1 MIYLFELCLW
11 ESQYQPASQ
20 FLWYIVSCYN
30 PLSQKIHCLS
40 FLSHV
45 MSHEIIPKLTKP
57 TDFITS
63 DKCKWGYMF
72 FHILVQDDRLFG
84 LWCCWKMGILHQHS
98 TEQAGEYCVV
108 VPFCTCANLE
118 TGVWLCRTEKCYS
131 VLPSLSAQS
140 PNRMELWHSYHIF
153 YKNATTL
160 SDLETEHLDYVLS
173 QVCFSSSRR
182 YTELLGA
189 YCAL

>member
-1 MIYLFELCLW
+1 MIG
-11 ESQYQPASQ
+11 
-20 FLWYIVSCYN
+20 FL
-30 PLSQKIHCLS
+30 
-40 FLSHV
+40 
-45 MSHEIIPKLTKP
+45 
-57 TDFITS
+57 DS
-63 DKCKWGYMF
+63 DVVEKWGSY
-72 FHILVQDDRLFG
+72 INTQLSKQV
-84 LWCCWKMGILHQHS
+84 S
-98 TEQAGEYCVV
+98 TVLLL
-108 VPFCTCANLE
+108 PFCTCANLE

-182 YTELLGA
+182 YTELLEA